1 MQCFFRVS
9 RHDKSLLCIAAALL
23 ISILP
28 SNASAQ
34 APEQSSSMRMESF
47 LPVNAVHHS
56 PETLIITASTAS
68 ILSEVVRKM
77 EPALEDHL
85 TTYTWTKLNGT
96 IDKLEYKYR
105 RLKLTVENKVS
116 KDAKWF
122 VVIRLSGKRFCYRAT
137 TPGNRIKLVKSTR
150 CA

>member
-77 EPALEDHL
+77 EPALEDFL
-85 TTYTWTKLNGT
+85 TTYSFTKLTPT

-105 RLKLTVENKVS
+105 SKKLNIDYNFSDNKL
-116 KDAKWF
+116 F
-122 VVIRLSGKRFCYRAT
+122 VAVKLSGKRFCYRAT

>member
-77 EPALEDHL
+77 EPALEDFL
-85 TTYTWTKLNGT
+85 TTFSFTKLTPT

-105 RLKLTVENKVS
+105 SKKLNIDYNFSDNKL
-116 KDAKWF
+116 F
-122 VVIRLSGKRFCYRAT
+122 VAVKLSGKRFCYRAT

>member
-34 APEQSSSMRMESF
+34 APEQSSSTRLESF
-47 LPVNAVHHS
+47 LPVNAVQHS

-77 EPALEDHL
+77 EPALEDFL
-85 TTYTWTKLNGT
+85 TTYSFTKLTPT

-105 RLKLTVENKVS
+105 SKKLNIDYNFSDNKL
-116 KDAKWF
+116 F
-122 VVIRLSGKRFCYRAT
+122 VAVKLSGKRFCYRAT

>member
-1 MQCFFRVS
+1 MLLTTGKIRQS
-9 RHDKSLLCIAAALL
+9 KSLVFMALML
-23 ISILP
+23 LASTVP
-28 SNASAQ
+28 NPVSAQ
-34 APEQSSSMRMESF
+34 APEQTSNSRTKSF
-47 LPVNAVHHS
+47 LPANSVHHS

-68 ILSEVVRKM
+68 ILSEVIRKM

-96 IDKLEYKYR
+96 IDKLDYKYR

-122 VVIRLSGKRFCYRAT
+122 VVIRLSGKRYCYVAT